1 MSLERQ
7 IKIILLLALLFS
19 PIVAIGGECKGHI
32 FFYVIDEVSDDSD
45 EAGEAEADFWF
56 YYLKVRKWLPDK
68 GISFSLHGE
77 FPIKAMTCFGT
88 REIVERSELKI
99 VLGYVFVKPNSERR
113 VEGGVMS
120 DVDIEHVINEFFT
133 VPNS

>member
-7 IKIILLLALLFS
+7 IKILLLLALLFS
-19 PIVAIGGECKGHI
+19 PVLANGEECKGHI
-32 FFYVIDEVSDDSD
+32 FFYVIDEVSGDSD
-45 EAGEAEADFWF
+45 EAEEAEAAFWF

-88 REIVERSELKI
+88 KEIVEGSELKMA
-99 VLGYVFVKPNSERR
+99 LGQVFVKPNSERR
-113 VEGGVMS
+113 VEGGVMT
-120 DVDIEHVINEFFT
+120 DVDIEHVIDEFFI
-133 VPNS
+133 